1 MSKTDYRGLARKLTG
16 IDDKAP
22 TPPQTGHDQASMKH
36 FYIILA
42 ASLGIILFGVIVAFL
57 GWF

>member
-1 MSKTDYRGLARKLTG
+1 MSKTDYHALFRKLTG

-42 ASLGIILFGVIVAFL
+42 ASLGIVLFGVVVAFL
-57 GWF
+57 GLF